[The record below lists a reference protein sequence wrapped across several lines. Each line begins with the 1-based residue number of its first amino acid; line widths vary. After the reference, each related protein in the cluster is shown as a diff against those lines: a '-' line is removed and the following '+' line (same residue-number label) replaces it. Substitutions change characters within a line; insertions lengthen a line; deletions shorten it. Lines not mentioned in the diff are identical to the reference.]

1 MIQFNLLPDV
11 KLRYIKAERQKKLVL
26 TVSTIVTIASIAVL
40 VFLLLTVNV
49 VQRKSIN
56 DLDKDIDT
64 IAAQLQSV
72 EDLDKILTVQSQL
85 NSLST
90 LHDEKVISSRLYD
103 LITRVTPNDTNIS
116 SLTIDFSATTLEVS
130 GQVATLAL
138 VNKFADSFKF
148 AEYRT
153 SEDAEPAAMFTNVVL
168 TSFSRTAENADYTLT
183 MSFDPV
189 IFSGKEDPELLL
201 RKLTTI
207 RHDVQQPEPLFQA
220 PVGEEAAMGVEGQ

>member
-11 KLRYIKAERQKKLVL
+11 KLRYIKAERQKKLVF

-40 VFLLLTVNV
+40 IFLLLTVNV
-49 VQRKSIN
+49 VQRKSIT
-56 DLDKDIDT
+56 DLDTDINT
-64 IAAQLQSV
+64 IASELQSI

-85 NSLST
+85 NSLSS
-90 LHDEKVISSRLYD
+90 LHDQKVISSRLYD
-103 LITRVTPNDTNIS
+103 LITQVTPNDTNIGNLNVDFTS
-116 SLTIDFSATTLEVS
+116 STLEVS

-148 AEYRT
+148 AAYRIGD
-153 SEDAEPAAMFTNVVL
+153 DAEPAAMFSNVVL

-183 MSFDPV
+183 MSFDPA
-189 IFSGKEDPELLL
+189 IFSGENEPELLL
-201 RKLTTI
+201 RKVTTT

-220 PVGEEAAMGVEGQ
+220 PTGDETGVEGL